1 MIFLLLALWP
11 QLLGPT
17 RDGVYTGPWSP
28 KSTFAKLWERRVG
41 EGFAAPVVTAGGKVL
56 LFHREA
62 NQEKLEALD
71 PANGKIIWT
80 FSYSTAYRDDFGF
93 SEGPRA
99 APACDAERAII
110 YGAEGLLHAVELKTG
125 KKLWAVDARREFGVR
140 KEYFGAAVSP
150 LIDGDRILMN
160 IGGANGAGIVALDK
174 VTGRTLWKALNDEA
188 GYASPTVAAI
198 GGERHA
204 LFFTRTGLVDADPAT
219 GRIRFQFRWRSRS
232 AASVN
237 AATPLVLGNRVFLS
251 ASYGTGAALLE
262 IGEGQPKVI
271 WSGDD
276 ALSNHYAT
284 SVHRAG
290 VLYGFHGRQ
299 ETGQELR
306 AVEAATGKVRWS
318 ESGLRAGTVT
328 LAGDHLFVITEGG
341 DLMVAPATPQGFAPV
356 KRVRLLPGVVRSYP
370 ALAAGRLY
378 VRNEGTLAAFRI
390 D

>member
-1 MIFLLLALWP
+1 MILLLLALWP

-28 KSTFAKLWERRVG
+28 KSNFAKLWERRVG
-41 EGFAAPVVTAGGKVL
+41 EGFAAPVVTADGRVL

-71 PANGKIIWT
+71 PVNGKIIWT
-80 FSYSTAYRDDFGF
+80 FSYPTAYRDDFGF

-99 APACDAERAII
+99 APACDTERAVI

-150 LIDGDRILMN
+150 LLDGDRVLMN
-160 IGGANGAGIVALDK
+160 IGGANGAGIVALDLA
-174 VTGRTLWKALNDEA
+174 TGRTLWKALNDEA
-188 GYASPTVAAI
+188 GYASPTVVAI

-219 GRIRFQFRWRSRS
+219 GRVRFQFRWRSRS

-237 AATPLVLGNRVFLS
+237 AATPLALGNRVFLS

-276 ALSNHYAT
+276 SLSNHYAT

-341 DLMVAPATPQGFAPV
+341 ELVVAPATPQGFAPV

-370 ALAAGRLY
+370 ALAAGRMY

>member
-1 MIFLLLALWP
+1 MILLLLALWP

-17 RDGVYTGPWSP
+17 RDGVYAGPWSP

-41 EGFAAPVVTAGGKVL
+41 EGFSAPVVTADGKVL

-71 PANGKIIWT
+71 PANGKIMWT
-80 FSYSTAYRDDFGF
+80 FAYPTAYRDDFGF

-99 APACDAERAII
+99 APACDAERAVI

-150 LIDGDRILMN
+150 LLDGDRVLMN

-174 VTGRTLWKALNDEA
+174 VTGRTLWKALSDEA

-204 LFFTRTGLVDADPAT
+204 LFFTRAGLVDADPAT

-262 IGEGQPKVI
+262 IGAGQPKVI

-306 AVEAATGKVRWS
+306 AVEAATGKLRWS

-341 DLMVAPATPQGFAPV
+341 ELVVAPASPQGFAPV
-356 KRVRLLPGVVRSYP
+356 KRVRLLPGMVRSYP
-370 ALAAGRLY
+370 ALAAGRMY
-378 VRNEGTLAAFRI
+378 VRNEDTLAAFRI